1 MSPHAAT
8 AHILTSHI
16 MTPVQA
22 RVKLMANMDDIETS
36 KYFPIDVEDPDHDD
50 VTLTV
55 VCEDGIDGT
64 GPWAET

>member
-1 MSPHAAT
+1 
-8 AHILTSHI
+8 
-16 MTPVQA
+16 
-22 RVKLMANMDDIETS
+22 MANMDDIETS